1 MSSLVIQKLPTVLYS
16 RPVTERIDNSAI
28 SSVYRLLTLR
38 SVTVFQIRI
47 QLNPNPDPAKN
58 LNPDPENL
66 ESDLDPRYFLKLS
79 ETKKYFIIISFLIK
93 RSQLT
98 DSMSLKRKI
107 ML

>member
-1 MSSLVIQKLPTVLYS
+1 MSTLVIQKLPTLQKAGD
-16 RPVTERIDNSAI
+16 RRIDKAAI
-28 SSVYRLLTLR
+28 SSVCRLLTLR

-79 ETKKYFIIISFLIK
+79 EPKKYFIIISFLIK